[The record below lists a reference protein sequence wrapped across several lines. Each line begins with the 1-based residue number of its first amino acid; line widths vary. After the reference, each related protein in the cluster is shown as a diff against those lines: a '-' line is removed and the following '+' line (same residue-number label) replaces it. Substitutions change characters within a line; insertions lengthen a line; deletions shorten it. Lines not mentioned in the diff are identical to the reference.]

1 MADIVVCGDLEHEIE
16 RTGELKRLKALGSVE
31 IFNEL
36 DPARETLVSRLHG
49 TRAILEVRGR
59 AALDRETLRQLPDL
73 EIIASTGPHRIVFEA
88 ASELGI
94 VVATTPAVST
104 TAVAD
109 FVCALVLALA
119 RHICSADGA
128 LRRRTWEPVADRP
141 LFRTLQNR
149 LMNRTLMNP
158 RWSRG
163 AIDPRT
169 QNKRL

>member
-73 EIIASTGPHRIVFEA
+73 EIIASTGPHRIDFEA

-94 VVATTPAVST
+94 VVATTPRFRPPPWPILSARWFWPLRVTS
-104 TAVAD
+104 AARMALYAD
-109 FVCALVLALA
+109 EPGSRLQIVP
-119 RHICSADGA
+119 CSERCRIG
-128 LRRRTWEPVADRP
+128 
-141 LFRTLQNR
+141 
-149 LMNRTLMNP
+149 
-158 RWSRG
+158 
-163 AIDPRT
+163 
-169 QNKRL
+169 